1 MSDMRIP
8 ELGAGRYNPL
18 GRPVA
23 PQPQGADFGDSLKSA
38 LANVNDLQ
46 LDAGQQMQRLVSGEN
61 VDLHQV
67 MISSAEAGVAFDL
80 MMEIRNKLVDAYQ
93 EIQRM
98 NI

>member
-1 MSDMRIP
+1 MSDIRFP
-8 ELGAGRYNPL
+8 EIGAGRYNPL

-23 PQPQGADFGDSLKSA
+23 PQPQGVDFGDALKSA
-38 LANVNDLQ
+38 LGSVNDMQ
-46 LDAGQQMQRLVSGEN
+46 LDAGHEMQRLVSGEN
-61 VDLHQV
+61 VDLHEV